1 MMDEYLLQQG
11 PPGYKR
17 SRMSEPPLPSL
28 TPNGNFIDAR
38 SNMVPFGFLAGQ
50 ERDADMN
57 MAAMSMGGGSLGL
70 NPVQEFGQLSAPG
83 PDWRHAIAP
92 DSRNRFVYKISQA
105 LMHSSRNGENVDNRL
120 PKWISAARKIEGKA
134 FKMATS
140 RAQYFIL
147 AKEEIHKIQSGY
159 GFPTLVTSQQFI
171 PPSSTTS
178 STAANHIQLL
188 QQNSYGFGEQ
198 APVTQSYS
206 QPGLAHSATSVNIFP
221 EEPVGTGGSMR
232 IPVTS
237 SMSTPRPSRG
247 SGAGG
252 TMVHEVSSSTIPIGT
267 LLLAQTL
274 SRSPRAHHLQQQY
287 HHHHQQQQNHY
298 HNNNNINNHFH
309 LQLQHPPPPPLP
321 PPPQTPSSKQQQQ
334 RPTTTSSTTNVARAF
349 PGGGGHSNGGNV
361 SGGGG
366 GGGGNSDPL
375 FSCNSVDHG
384 GLGSGSL
391 LHSMI
396 QSAPAVGTYVNPSQP
411 RLLGPGE
418 AVSGVLSENSS
429 IVNAPQQ
436 MPISRMQSKEW
447 HKSVT
452 FNVRNRLIRKM
463 AQILSTTPDT
473 QGNSMEARMHAAIS
487 IATGVENETHRIANS
502 MTQYYDLMA
511 KRCHYYL
518 YKRGNNTNQPSV
530 QFYGGVPDI
539 RRTYEALG
547 IVYPGSPT
555 TYSNN
560 VASSPRL
567 HGSEAPPP
575 PPPPGVVPVITSVP
589 YCTYSRTTT
598 LQQAN
603 HSQQL
608 LDRFL
613 QSTVANA
620 IQLEGPGNSSNTAPE
635 SIKNLAHSFKC
646 QQRENQ
652 ENDVL
657 LLCTLPFCRE
667 TKNLITHMSTCQSTG
682 CNVCQVPGKE
692 IVNHWRDCRVV
703 DDCPVCLPIR
713 QAEINLNQSL
723 SAPPISNGP
732 SMNPA
737 PTFLRR
743 PHHRSSANAPPYPS
757 THTAT
762 SGLLTNQ
769 VPGAN
774 QAPRNDRISSRSS
787 MWHPNY
793 PENPPPWRAS
803 AGPST
808 DDSLNT
814 VNRRSTARYNWY
826 PNNGRNFR
834 MERRAPYPTN
844 PWSQQD
850 VLYIRESGP
859 STSGMQ
865 QQPHQHSSRSMF
877 GNSVGSGRSNERA
890 QAPYMSPWRNASPDL
905 YTLVH
910 GRPQVPEPIAD
921 SDEPV
926 IVPDVEPAITEVQLF
941 QAMMKVIRTNGCRLE
956 QKFRCPTRPCEGPCI
971 HRRLASSIR
980 SHKTPIPA

>member
-252 TMVHEVSSSTIPIGT
+252 TMVHEVSSSTIPI
-267 LLLAQTL
+267 
-274 SRSPRAHHLQQQY
+274 
-287 HHHHQQQQNHY
+287 
-298 HNNNNINNHFH
+298 
-309 LQLQHPPPPPLP
+309 
-321 PPPQTPSSKQQQQ
+321 
-334 RPTTTSSTTNVARAF
+334 
-349 PGGGGHSNGGNV
+349 GGGGHSNGGNV

>member
-910 GRPQVPEPIAD
+910 GRPQVPEPIAGTVFD
-921 SDEPV
+921 SPMS
-926 IVPDVEPAITEVQLF
+926 IVNPILHLPWDHWALF
-941 QAMMKVIRTNGCRLE
+941 SSHQIIFELYFNLHALRLLN
-956 QKFRCPTRPCEGPCI
+956 KLHNLPFI
-971 HRRLASSIR
+971 
-980 SHKTPIPA
+980 

>member
-50 ERDADMN
+50 DRDADMN

-159 GFPTLVTSQQFI
+159 GFPALVTSQQFI

-287 HHHHQQQQNHY
+287 HHHHHHQQQQNHY

-349 PGGGGHSNGGNV
+349 PGGGGHNNGGNV

-418 AVSGVLSENSS
+418 AVPGVLSENSS

-487 IATGVENETHRIANS
+487 IATGVENETHRVANS

-518 YKRGNNTNQPSV
+518 HKRGSNTNQPSV

-603 HSQQL
+603 HNQQL
-608 LDRFL
+608 L
-613 QSTVANA
+613 A
-620 IQLEGPGNSSNTAPE
+620 AP
-635 SIKNLAHSFKC
+635 
-646 QQRENQ
+646 
-652 ENDVL
+652 
-657 LLCTLPFCRE
+657 
-667 TKNLITHMSTCQSTG
+667 
-682 CNVCQVPGKE
+682 
-692 IVNHWRDCRVV
+692 
-703 DDCPVCLPIR
+703 
-713 QAEINLNQSL
+713 
-723 SAPPISNGP
+723 PPISNGP

-743 PHHRSSANAPPYPS
+743 PHHRSSANAPPFPS

-910 GRPQVPEPIAD
+910 GRAQVPEPIAD